1 MPLIAKIILTC
12 DYYITLKKTLQMCGP
27 KLTKV
32 TVIPPVLP
40 LELVFH
46 GSNFYT
52 ATHPRTSKEDFLK
65 QHKRKEELD
74 FQVLIFQNLKDRI
87 PNQTVTEETE

>member
-1 MPLIAKIILTC
+1 
-12 DYYITLKKTLQMCGP
+12 MCGP